1 MNDRELLKYWNDI
14 PIGAKNAVSYEELSA
29 KWHRTYRGVRKILE
43 LLSAVDTGDDYIL
56 IRSSHG
62 RGFFRTK
69 DRRLIH
75 RYRKEIINRANN
87 VLKPLDK
94 IYKVQARIVGAGIP
108 TAKQTNIR
116 HEMTLLC
123 VIKCKKN
130 KQELR
135 IWQDLLKKD
144 LITFLLMFS

>member
-29 KWHRTYRGVRKILE
+29 KWHRTHRGVRKILE
-43 LLSAVDTGDDYIL
+43 LLGTADTGDDYIL

-87 VLKPLDK
+87 VLKPLNK
-94 IYKVQARIVGAGIP
+94 IYKVQARIVGDGSKPSRICER
-108 TAKQTNIR
+108 TARASTACVDEALND
-116 HEMTLLC
+116 TL
-123 VIKCKKN
+123 KCDK
-130 KQELR
+130 L
-135 IWQDLLKKD
+135 
-144 LITFLLMFS
+144 